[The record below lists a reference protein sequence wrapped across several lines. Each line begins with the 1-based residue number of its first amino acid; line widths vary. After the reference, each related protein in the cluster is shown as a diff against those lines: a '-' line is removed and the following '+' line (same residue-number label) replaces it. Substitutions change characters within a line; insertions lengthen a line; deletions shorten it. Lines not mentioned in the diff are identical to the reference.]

1 MRCRRKCEDTWKSQY
16 SCRTKVLEWFLFN
29 KILTG
34 QDSVHI
40 SGITDGFLVEKLVEF
55 DSKPQVKLGTL
66 KTMSHFDLRESQAH
80 FPYTLQEMSL
90 TQVLMD
96 LNLTC

>member
-1 MRCRRKCEDTWKSQY
+1 M
-16 SCRTKVLEWFLFN
+16 LEWFVFK
-29 KILTG
+29 KILMG

-40 SGITDGFLVEKLVEF
+40 SRIRAVCLVEKLVEF
-55 DSKPQVKLGTL
+55 DSESQVKLSML
-66 KTMSHFDLRESQAH
+66 KTMSHFELRESQAH
-80 FPYTLQEMSL
+80 CPYNLQEMSL

>member
-1 MRCRRKCEDTWKSQY
+1 MRFLRRCEDNWKSQY
-16 SCRTKVLEWFLFN
+16 SCRTKVLEWFVFN

-34 QDSVHI
+34 QDNVHT
-40 SGITDGFLVEKLVEF
+40 SGITDGCLVEKLVEF
-55 DSKPQVKLGTL
+55 DSESQVKLSML

-80 FPYTLQEMSL
+80 CPYTLQEMSL

>member
-1 MRCRRKCEDTWKSQY
+1 M
-16 SCRTKVLEWFLFN
+16 LEWFVFN
-29 KILTG
+29 NILMG
-34 QDSVHI
+34 QDNVHI
-40 SGITDGFLVEKLVEF
+40 SGITDGFSVEKLVEF
-55 DSKPQVKLGTL
+55 DSESQVKLSTL

-80 FPYTLQEMSL
+80 CPYTLQEMIL